1 MNILLSL
8 ISADTRNLR
17 RSIYNDWPEDQA
29 SPQTSLKNVIKD
41 LYNLSSKDENKLSGE
56 IAQIICSKFGL
67 DNKEVADAMLYILG
81 NIKDDEDQRNGG
93 MSGKLFVLLKYFISM
108 MPKSADVLPN

>member
-1 MNILLSL
+1 
-8 ISADTRNLR
+8 
-17 RSIYNDWPEDQA
+17 
-29 SPQTSLKNVIKD
+29 
-41 LYNLSSKDENKLSGE
+41 
-56 IAQIICSKFGL
+56 L

-81 NIKDDEDQRNGG
+81 NIKDDEDQRKGG

>member
-17 RSIYNDWPEDQA
+17 RSIFNDWPEDEA

-67 DNKEVADAMLYILG
+67 PKEVADAMLYIIG
-81 NIKDDEDQRNGG
+81 NIKDEDDQRQGG
-93 MSGKLFVLLKYFISM
+93 MSEKLVTLLKYFI
-108 MPKSADVLPN
+108 